1 MNGGE
6 DPQNTNHH
14 HHNHQNTNHHNHGDH
29 GDDDE
34 EEEEEECV
42 NGGCRVIN
50 TILQSIATSSS
61 LSRPITVTMS
71 VSSASPTTLTLT
83 LTLKASRFSI
93 PQCYHHHN
101 PSYTIPPWDQ
111 LASTP
116 NFLYFLYPYSTTPN
130 CRRYATH
137 LVDLRHVY

>member
-29 GDDDE
+29 GDDDD
-34 EEEEEECV
+34 EEEEECV
-42 NGGCRVIN
+42 NGGCRVMN

-71 VSSASPTTLTLT
+71 VSSASPTTLQ
-83 LTLKASRFSI
+83 
-93 PQCYHHHN
+93 P
-101 PSYTIPPWDQ
+101 
-111 LASTP
+111 
-116 NFLYFLYPYSTTPN
+116 
-130 CRRYATH
+130 
-137 LVDLRHVY
+137 